1 MEEAHEWGRPVMR
14 PMFYEFPEQEC
25 CWELKEQYMF
35 GSDMLTAPIL
45 YEGATE
51 REVYLPAGHT
61 WVFLHDGTAFEG
73 GQTVL
78 VRAPLAVIPV
88 FLKDGSHSELIGLI

>member
-1 MEEAHEWGRPVMR
+1 M
-14 PMFYEFPEQEC
+14 
-25 CWELKEQYMF
+25 
-35 GSDMLTAPIL
+35 
-45 YEGATE
+45 
-51 REVYLPAGHT
+51 YLPAGHT

>member
-1 MEEAHEWGRPVMR
+1 MR

-35 GSDMLTAPIL
+35 GSDMLAAPIL
-45 YEGATE
+45 YEGAVQ
-51 REVYLPAGHT
+51 RRVYLPAGHT
-61 WVFLHDGTAFEG
+61 WTYLHDGTAYEG

-78 VRAPLAVIPV
+78 VQAPLEVIPV
-88 FLKDGSHSELIGLI
+88 FLKDGCCRELIGLI